1 MQSPPNRTVFRGQA
15 KKKGGDKHRERWA
28 SVLLAIIVAGGGYY
42 CWQKLAN
49 HDLPAGIAAGNG
61 RIDAM
66 EIDIST

>member
-1 MQSPPNRTVFRGQA
+1 MTSTVNAG
-15 KKKGGDKHRERWA
+15 A